1 MAEEMNKLNVQA
13 GFTVTDE
20 ESGLN
25 EIKKI
30 KMFYDNMI
38 NDKADPIDIVADF
51 YKMMNNET
59 LDDKQEVYLKKMIE
73 KVWNK

>member
-1 MAEEMNKLNVQA
+1 
-13 GFTVTDE
+13 
-20 ESGLN
+20 
-25 EIKKI
+25 
-30 KMFYDNMI
+30 MI